1 MKKLKRVLAMLGV
14 ILILGMYAFTL
25 FSAIFMKKLTGTFF
39 MTSVVVTLMVPL
51 MLYVLQLIYN
61 IFHRE

>member
-1 MKKLKRVLAMLGV
+1 MKKVKRVLAILGV
-14 ILILGMYAFTL
+14 ILILGMYALTF

-39 MTSVVVTLMVPL
+39 LTSVVVTLMVPL
-51 MLYVLQLIYN
+51 MLYVLQLIYK